1 MRARRSWAQGRAD
14 RGRDMAIAKKAQVRI
29 GRRLEGLARWLA
41 YAGGA
46 VLVGLALMTVAS
58 IIGRALLPWGL
69 GPIKGDF
76 ELVEAGCA
84 IAIFAFLPWCQL
96 KRGHVTVDIFIQSL
110 PQRAQAFLGLV
121 GDLLL
126 AVAAYV
132 ILWRLW
138 LGFGEKFPYGSE
150 ALRDL
155 LGMGYKPFFVET
167 TYELEMPIW
176 IPYAAALVGAA
187 MFFIVAAY
195 CVWRALNWV
204 IEGREEM
211 L

>member
-1 MRARRSWAQGRAD
+1 
-14 RGRDMAIAKKAQVRI
+14 MAIARGAERRV
-29 GRRLEGLARWLA
+29 GRLMEGLSRWLA

-46 VLVGLALMTVAS
+46 VLVALALMTVAS
-58 IIGRALLPWGL
+58 ILGRALLPLGL
-69 GPIKGDF
+69 RPIKGDF

-96 KRGHVTVDIFIQSL
+96 KRGHVTVDIFIRTL
-110 PQRAQAFLGLV
+110 PARAQAFLGLL

-126 AVAAYV
+126 ALAAWV

-138 LGFGEKFPYGSE
+138 LGFGEKFPYGSGTLRE
-150 ALRDL
+150 ALA
-155 LGMGYKPFFVET
+155 MGSRPYFVET

-176 IPYAAALVGAA
+176 IPYAAALVGAG
-187 MFFIVAAY
+187 MFFAVSLY

-204 IEGREEM
+204 IEGQEEPV
-211 L
+211 